1 MLTHLSDILT
11 YYVLPGLILAF
22 GLCFQFI
29 HVPQDEAGL
38 RGYRMARRMMS
49 YAYLA
54 FFVALVVEA
63 IRVRLEVPPV
73 QQQMMMVAMGNI
85 LF

>member
-49 YAYLA
+49 YATSPARCSKPCEPSLSRT
-54 FFVALVVEA
+54 VVF
-63 IRVRLEVPPV
+63 PV
-73 QQQMMMVAMGNI
+73 SRSWPH
-85 LF
+85 